1 MLDKTYRRSRMADL
15 DTSQNSRLSPN
26 NSLNHNEEKN
36 TIDVSVK
43 EKEKSE
49 QTENSQITSGF
60 EANLQSELDKMEA
73 ELQNHSE
80 IKQANEAGGRNKTPL
95 DYLESN
101 LNYLDKLN
109 DEELDRHLQ
118 NIIVGNTEDVLRHD
132 NVAEPHENYDTDGA
146 DSTSNE
152 QEVVKQQSAG
162 EGNQSSNNKTDS
174 PDNNTSEV
182 ISNQK
187 EEKEST
193 THSKKLDDEVVK
205 TKKDTKNTS
214 GQPENSEEKAIR
226 ETDKTFKTNEE
237 DSEEDKDEIDKE
249 LEMFQRVQEEIQEEN
264 REANMEK
271 LTSDTSKKQ
280 ADRTP
285 TEREEHIKV
294 EKINKLELQKKS
306 SDTSE
311 SPGFPKKVDP
321 QSKDETLISKTPLE
335 NSADKNSKEKSADHS
350 LTLHGDSV
358 KHIDT
363 NETSMDNIDS
373 RLIDNDKEVN
383 GIDEP
388 DILET
393 GNDLTTTYKG
403 VPIPA
408 DSELAKTRESK
419 VLKAYKELLE
429 DSQNAPTPSEIL
441 NAQMAALPLAITA
454 PEHLSFN
461 VQMLVNTL
469 PTLDNLATQILR
481 VIARES
487 FQNVMELVSNRE
499 SYSGIAFGNLVELF
513 ETTKR
518 VYNSEENPFFTVENV
533 TFGLWKYRESAPSF
547 LHGKEETIEGTLRKV
562 NLATFLLATLGLIDL
577 GFYFLNEAFL
587 DVFCPPQNLDPE
599 KSISYY
605 GQNNSLE
612 HTLPS
617 SVTRHRS
624 AHNQTK
630 FLKSQAILYLELKT
644 QAFISAIELGD
655 RKKDEI
661 IQDLF
666 PDNLDEILLK
676 RKDPNFDSSKRKVSR
691 DSTFFTPAE
700 LDFLSRCESRK
711 KNLLEIEDDSML
723 MQKYEWVKFLNDLL
737 NYVAKNVGFLV
748 WGPKGKFTGLLT
760 KRTVLMKEQ
769 RSRETG
775 SSALNEAKRKRLLD
789 QREPNEMTARIN
801 AVANKRRKIRQRQN
815 RPTTFRRTWTHEEEE
830 ALKEGL
836 KLKGTHWTA
845 ILELFGPGGSINEA
859 LKNRT
864 SLQLK
869 DKARNWKLYCL
880 KNNIEVPDYLIKAS
894 GGTEHIKGSSSLN
907 ELSASAIHRPKIGER
922 TPNMQAMNEGL
933 SKGSNSA
940 SMHSLATGNMKT
952 ATSSEFKTKTTIN
965 DVSSTSQSNDKLD
978 TSDDITDEFK
988 NLVAQAFD

>member
-1 MLDKTYRRSRMADL
+1 MADP
-15 DTSQNSRLSPN
+15 DTSHKSPLLSEN
-26 NSLNHNEEKN
+26 NLPHNNKKISDNVPTEEDGK
-36 TIDVSVK
+36 K
-43 EKEKSE
+43 EA
-49 QTENSQITSGF
+49 QTETPQINSGF

-73 ELQNHSE
+73 ELQSHTG
-80 IKQANEAGGRNKTPL
+80 KQVSGEVGKNRTAL

-118 NIIVGNTEDVLRHD
+118 KIIVGDTEDVLRHGETESHEKD
-132 NVAEPHENYDTDGA
+132 DPHSDAGSAEIEETLEKQADENETHFPRIA
-146 DSTSNE
+146 KETSNE
-152 QEVVKQQSAG
+152 I
-162 EGNQSSNNKTDS
+162 
-174 PDNNTSEV
+174 TSER
-182 ISNQK
+182 ITSSTKTSGNPTFA
-187 EEKEST
+187 EST
-193 THSKKLDDEVVK
+193 GKETVK
-205 TKKDTKNTS
+205 TMEKGRETKNSPATS
-214 GQPENSEEKAIR
+214 DQKASD
-226 ETDKTFKTNEE
+226 ETEVGSSAKE
-237 DSEEDKDEIDKE
+237 DNQDGEEDKDEIDKE
-249 LEMFQRVQEEIQEEN
+249 LEMFQRVQEEMQEEN
-264 REANMEK
+264 REA
-271 LTSDTSKKQ
+271 SKQKSSVSPKVQ
-280 ADRTP
+280 DKNIGIG
-285 TEREEHIKV
+285 ENEHIKI
-294 EKINKLELQKKS
+294 ESTDKLDS
-306 SDTSE
+306 
-311 SPGFPKKVDP
+311 PKKPLDKSELPSVTEDK
-321 QSKDETLISKTPLE
+321 QDKLQQKDDILSSEKTTHKDIGE
-335 NSADKNSKEKSADHS
+335 NSEDRSIDISTDDTKKLDKSEAS
-350 LTLHGDSV
+350 L
-358 KHIDT
+358 
-363 NETSMDNIDS
+363 ENIDS
-373 RLIDNDKEVN
+373 RLIENDKKVN
-383 GIDEP
+383 EIDEP
-388 DILET
+388 KILDA
-393 GNDLTTTYKG
+393 GSDSTTTYKG
-403 VPIPA
+403 VSIPA
-408 DSELAKTRESK
+408 DSELVKMRESK

-429 DSQNAPTPSEIL
+429 DSQNMPTPSEIL

-533 TFGLWKYRESAPSF
+533 TFGLWKYREHAPSF

-605 GQNNSLE
+605 GQSNSLE
-612 HTLPS
+612 QALPS

-666 PDNLDEILLK
+666 PNNLDEILLK
-676 RKDPNFDSSKRKVSR
+676 RRDPNFDPLKKKISR

-711 KNLLEIEDDSML
+711 KNLLEVEDDSML
-723 MQKYEWVKFLNDLL
+723 MQKYEWVKFLNDML

-748 WGPKGKFTGLLT
+748 WGPKGKFSGLLT
-760 KRTVLMKEQ
+760 KRTVLMREQ
-769 RSRETG
+769 RNRETG
-775 SSALNEAKRKRLLD
+775 SNALPEPKRKRLLD
-789 QREPNEMTARIN
+789 QRENDEMAARIN
-801 AVANKRRKIRQRQN
+801 AAASKRRKIRQRQN

-836 KLKGTHWTA
+836 KMKGTHWTA

-880 KNNIEVPDYLIKAS
+880 KNNIEVPDYLVKAS
-894 GGTEHIKGSSSLN
+894 GGTEHLKSSSSLN
-907 ELSASAIHRPKIGER
+907 EMSVSTIHRPKIGER
-922 TPNMQAMNEGL
+922 TPSMQALNESS

-940 SMHSLATGNMKT
+940 SMHSLTTGNLKTGTSLDFKTKSATANYST
-952 ATSSEFKTKTTIN
+952 ATS
-965 DVSSTSQSNDKLD
+965 QPNDKLD